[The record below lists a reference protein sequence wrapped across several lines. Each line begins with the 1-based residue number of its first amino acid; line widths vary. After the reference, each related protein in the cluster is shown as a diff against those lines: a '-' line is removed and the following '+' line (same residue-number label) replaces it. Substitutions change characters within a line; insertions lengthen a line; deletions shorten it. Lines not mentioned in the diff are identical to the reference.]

1 MGKQPKQIKSTAARV
16 SESVNLIKHF
26 TQLGVGET
34 EPGMVALRSRLN
46 EWIRGG
52 PAWAGRIEFARYG
65 RYADV
70 VLPDKEGV
78 VCSANFK
85 MHK

>member
-1 MGKQPKQIKSTAARV
+1 MSYQNKSTPARV
-16 SESVNLIKHF
+16 SESVNLMKHF
-26 TQLGVGET
+26 KKLGVGDA
-34 EPGMVALRSRLN
+34 EPGIVTLREKLN

-52 PAWAGRIEFARYG
+52 PAWAGRIEFPRYG

-70 VLPDKEGV
+70 VLPVKEGE
-78 VCSANFK
+78 VCSADFK